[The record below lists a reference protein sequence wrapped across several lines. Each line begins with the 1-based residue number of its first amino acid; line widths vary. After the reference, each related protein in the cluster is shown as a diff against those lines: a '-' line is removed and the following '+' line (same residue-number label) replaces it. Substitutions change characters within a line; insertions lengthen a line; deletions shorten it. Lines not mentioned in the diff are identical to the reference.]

1 MLTHVTCELMGQFY
15 CMGFFLSLGGY
26 TGVTNVICDI
36 PEQTVVV
43 SSSLPPQ
50 VIVSL
55 IRRVFLNAHILNYID
70 PHRAAVYPAEP
81 PFSLPGHRYAYDD
94 TYSYWGHTNYTPAY
108 ENAYRGRAYD
118 NEFRPSRYSPYTY
131 HWEQGAEFSGQKFC
145 IGKRAEISVI
155 NQLVLCCCCCCWL
168 WIWYGFN
175 QSSERLYIRNI
186 KTSKLREALH

>member
-1 MLTHVTCELMGQFY
+1 MSRYGTEHYYGRPEPTYVINSRQRHLGDPHY
-15 CMGFFLSLGGY
+15 SRLSHSGY
-26 TGVTNVICDI
+26 PDFGPYTQGPLLPDVVVRVPLVNLEDVARIKDVLSVEGVTNVICDI

-70 PHRAAVYPAEP
+70 PHRAAAVYPAEP

-108 ENAYRGRAYD
+108 ENAYRGRSYD

-131 HWEQGAEFSGQKFC
+131 H
-145 IGKRAEISVI
+145 
-155 NQLVLCCCCCCWL
+155 
-168 WIWYGFN
+168 
-175 QSSERLYIRNI
+175 
-186 KTSKLREALH
+186 

>member
-1 MLTHVTCELMGQFY
+1 MGAHS
-15 CMGFFLSLGGY
+15 CDLWTDGSVLLHWGFVSWGGW

-50 VIVSL
+50 VVVSL

-81 PFSLPGHRYAYDD
+81 PFSLPGHPGHRYAYDD

-131 HWEQGAEFSGQKFC
+131 HWEQRSWVFWTEVLHRQKSWNFCQKPTGALS
-145 IGKRAEISVI
+145 
-155 NQLVLCCCCCCWL
+155 LVVVVVNMV
-168 WIWYGFN
+168 WI
-175 QSSERLYIRNI
+175 Q
-186 KTSKLREALH
+186 SKLWEAPH